1 MLLKTLKSVE
11 IVDLLIAIRNVI
23 FILISD
29 MVLGLF
35 FRPLSDRI
43 ATAFDMY
50 VVTRAV
56 VMGKYEDLD
65 RVCLVGLINLFWCY
79 QSFFIFSSRYYE
91 LSGQVFNLTSTI
103 LGNNQLQSVLSGK
116 SIWTCI
122 HDARVPSSI
131 FWPNHFLL

>member
-1 MLLKTLKSVE
+1 
-11 IVDLLIAIRNVI
+11 
-23 FILISD
+23 

-35 FRPLSDRI
+35 VRPLSDRI

-116 SIWTCI
+116 SIWTYI